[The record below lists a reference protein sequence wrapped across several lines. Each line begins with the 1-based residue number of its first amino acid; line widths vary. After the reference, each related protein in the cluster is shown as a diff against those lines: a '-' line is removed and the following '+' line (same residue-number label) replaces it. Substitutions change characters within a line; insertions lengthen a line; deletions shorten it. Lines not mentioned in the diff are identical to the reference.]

1 MWAKNKY
8 AVLFILLFILVIG
21 WIVFNYQTTPK
32 TGFIVIQEVYNGFS
46 MKKEMEQK
54 YNQAKMARATI
65 LDSLELGL
73 KILARKIEGEQLKN
87 KSTIEQFNIQ
97 RETFLERKQTYE
109 EDNAALTK
117 QYDQEILTQLN
128 QYLKDFGEEHHFT
141 YLFGNDGNGSLV
153 YAADAKNVTKEVI
166 AFINR
171 KYKGIE

>member
-8 AVLFILLFILVIG
+8 AVSFILLFILVIG
-21 WIVFNYQTTPK
+21 WIVFSYQTTPK

-54 YNQAKMARATI
+54 YNQTKMARATI

-87 KSTIEQFNIQ
+87 KSTIEQFNVQ
-97 RETFLERKQTYE
+97 REEFLQRKQTYE

-153 YAADAKNVTKEVI
+153 YAADSKNVSKEVI

-171 KYKGIE
+171 KYKGID